1 MLLPDEVMKE
11 TKLTSK
17 TVFEGRVIQ
26 VRVDSVRLANG
37 REAVREVADHAP
49 AVVIAP
55 IDSDGSVVL
64 VRQYRYPVEEALLEA
79 PAGIVEPG
87 EEPDDCAQREL
98 QEETGYRADDMRPL
112 AGFWTSP
119 GFCSEYMY
127 AYVARDLVPS
137 KLEADYDEDIAVER
151 VPLSE
156 VPEMIRDG
164 RIRDAKT
171 IAVLLMAAH
180 VDDNSN
186 R

>member
-1 MLLPDEVMKE
+1 MKE
-11 TKLTSK
+11 TRLTSK

-55 IDSDGSVVL
+55 IDANGSVVL

-112 AGFWTSP
+112 GGFWTSP

-137 KLEADYDEDIAVER
+137 RLEADYDEDIAVER

-156 VPEMIRDG
+156 VSAMIRDG

-180 VDDNSN
+180 VDDNSK

>member
-1 MLLPDEVMKE
+1 
-11 TKLTSK
+11 
-17 TVFEGRVIQ
+17 
-26 VRVDSVRLANG
+26 
-37 REAVREVADHAP
+37 
-49 AVVIAP
+49 
-55 IDSDGSVVL
+55 
-64 VRQYRYPVEEALLEA
+64 
-79 PAGIVEPG
+79 
-87 EEPDDCAQREL
+87 
-98 QEETGYRADDMRPL
+98 
-112 AGFWTSP
+112 
-119 GFCSEYMY
+119 MY

>member
-1 MLLPDEVMKE
+1 MKE
-11 TKLTSK
+11 TRLTSRS
-17 TVFEGRVIQ
+17 VFEGRVIQ
-26 VRVDSVRLANG
+26 VRVDNVRLSNG

-55 IDSDGSVVL
+55 IDADGSVVL

-87 EEPDDCAQREL
+87 EDPDYCAQREL
-98 QEETGYRADDMRPL
+98 QEETGYRSGDLRSL
-112 AGFWTSP
+112 GGFWTSP

-127 AYVARDLVPS
+127 AYVARDLAPS
-137 KLEADYDEDIAVER
+137 RLEMDYDEDIEVER
-151 VPLSE
+151 YPMSE
-156 VPEMIRDG
+156 IPAMIRDG
-164 RIRDAKT
+164 RIRDAKS

-180 VDDNSN
+180 LDDAPN

>member
-1 MLLPDEVMKE
+1 MKE
-11 TKLTSK
+11 TRLTSK

-55 IDSDGSVVL
+55 IDADGSVVL

-112 AGFWTSP
+112 GGLLDEPRLLLRVHVRLRRAGP
-119 GFCSEYMY
+119 GPQQTRGGLRRGHRGRTGPAFRG
-127 AYVARDLVPS
+127 ARDDP
-137 KLEADYDEDIAVER
+137 
-151 VPLSE
+151 
-156 VPEMIRDG
+156 
-164 RIRDAKT
+164 
-171 IAVLLMAAH
+171 
-180 VDDNSN
+180 
-186 R
+186 